1 MNFIGYIKY
10 NLSTISSLLLYVTL
24 GVCYRGRVEINEKDI
39 DGTCSSTCPDAK
51 SYAVP
56 LNHKCSRI
64 ENCRTKESGW
74 KPLVYTLQ
82 LLRLWLLHSLWY
94 VFIESFKL
102 WLVKT

>member
-1 MNFIGYIKY
+1 MNFIGYIKH
-10 NLSTISSLLLYVTL
+10 NLSTIFSLLLYVTL
-24 GVCYRGRVEINEKDI
+24 GVCYRSRVEINEKDI

-74 KPLVYTLQ
+74 KRWFTRCNYCDCDCFTPCGKFL
-82 LLRLWLLHSLWY
+82 
-94 VFIESFKL
+94 
-102 WLVKT
+102 